1 MEKEEKKVIKPIQEV
16 QSPEETMEKQ
26 QAAAVVTYVMGIL
39 AMFLSGGLILSL
51 SFAIIGLVKSGQSKK
66 VEKTSYRSLRLIGKI
81 FAITA
86 LVIDIIIITTIIVIQ
101 ILKLLI
107 IAAIIIFLLI
117 TLVFGGLVVGAILL
131 ISALMAL

>member
-16 QSPEETMEKQ
+16 QSPEEIMEKQ
-26 QAAAVVTYVMGIL
+26 QAAAVVTYVMGVL

-51 SFAIIGLVKSGQSKK
+51 TFAIIGLVKSGQSKK